1 MHHQR
6 TLALT
11 CLSMMM
17 CGAMAGGLDR
27 ATPDPP
33 AAAPAALGQPAGS
46 LDSPELRAALHGA
59 GLPDD
64 PAAVWTPDR
73 IAVLALYFDP
83 ELRTAHWTAA
93 MALADAE
100 IAAERTNPTFT
111 LSPERVISAVGD
123 ANPWTIVASLA
134 IPWLRHAEYA
144 PRKEAARL
152 DAEVARLEMGATF
165 WQSRSRSLAALRK
178 VLLAREILTR
188 AQQSEAAQA
197 AWVAGVRRRLELGDA
212 DRSELLLAESAAVTA
227 RAETSMRS
235 GQRLTAE
242 NELASAL
249 GIAPGIL
256 ADMRFDWPDLHAP
269 PAPAQVSDSH
279 PDAAALNNRL
289 ELRQLSL
296 QVQAAEARWREARAG
311 RTPKATGVS
320 PSGTYDRGDT
330 KVGLGIDVELPVF
343 HGQDATIR
351 RADAARQQAKAK
363 LEQRQVQVVAEANRG
378 ATEYNA
384 RYLEW
389 RSFEDAAAAARHSEA
404 QAQRALQVGEGD
416 RPTLLQIIARRAALE
431 VQALDALQRTV
442 DALGTLEDATEQPIW
457 PSSVLGDVR
466 SPSFVTEN
474 PSAH

>member
-1 MHHQR
+1 M
-6 TLALT
+6 
-11 CLSMMM
+11 
-17 CGAMAGGLDR
+17 
-27 ATPDPP
+27 
-33 AAAPAALGQPAGS
+33 
-46 LDSPELRAALHGA
+46 
-59 GLPDD
+59 
-64 PAAVWTPDR
+64 
-73 IAVLALYFDP
+73 LALYFDP
-83 ELRTAHWTAA
+83 ELRTAHWTTE

-100 IAAERTNPTFT
+100 IAAERTNPTLT
-111 LSPERVISAVGD
+111 LSPEKVISAVGE

-144 PRKEAARL
+144 RRKEAARL
-152 DAEVARLEMGATF
+152 DAEVARLQLGTTF

-178 VLLAREILTR
+178 VLLAREIQAR

-212 DRSELLLAESAAVTA
+212 DRSELLLAQSAEVTA
-227 RAETSMRS
+227 RAETSSRS
-235 GQRLTAE
+235 GQRLAAE
-242 NELASAL
+242 NELAGAL

-256 ADMRFDWPDLHAP
+256 TDMRLDWPDLHAP
-269 PAPAQVSDSH
+269 PSPEQITGSH
-279 PDAAALNNRL
+279 PDTAALDNRL
-289 ELRQLSL
+289 ELRQLAL
-296 QVQAAEARWREARAG
+296 QAQAAEARWREARAG

-330 KVGLGIDVELPVF
+330 KVGLGVDVELPLF
-343 HGQDATIR
+343 HGQDAAIR
-351 RADAARQQAKAK
+351 RADAARQEARAK
-363 LEQRQVQVVAEANRG
+363 LEQRQTQVVAAAHLG

-389 RSFEDAAAAARHSEA
+389 RSLEDAAAAARHSES

-416 RPTLLQIIARRAALE
+416 RPTLLQLTARRSALE

-442 DALGTLEDATEQPIW
+442 DALGALEDTTEKPIW

-474 PSAH
+474 PSVPH

>member
-1 MHHQR
+1 MHHR
-6 TLALT
+6 LTLTLT

-17 CGAMAGGLDR
+17 CGAVAGDLDR
-27 ATPDPP
+27 ATPDQP
-33 AAAPAALGQPAGS
+33 AAAPAAPGRPAGS
-46 LDSPELRAALHGA
+46 LDSPELRAALQAA

-73 IAVLALYFDP
+73 ITVLALYFDP

-134 IPWLRHAEYA
+134 IPWLRRAEYA

-197 AWVAGVRRRLELGDA
+197 AWATGIRRRLELGDA

-242 NELASAL
+242 SELASAL
-249 GIAPGIL
+249 GIAPRIL

-296 QVQAAEARWREARAG
+296 QEQAAEARWREARAG
-311 RTPKATGVS
+311 RAPKATGVS

-363 LEQRQVQVVAEANRG
+363 LEQRQTQVVAEANRG
-378 ATEYNA
+378 TTEYQA

-389 RSFEDAAAAARHSEA
+389 RSLEDAAAATRHSEA

-416 RPTLLQIIARRAALE
+416 RPTLLQITARRATLE